1 MPKTKAQKSEIIKE
15 GESELKNSKFL
26 VFGDFT
32 STANEDLKVLRRAL
46 RTINAGFHVVKKR
59 LMGVILKNA
68 GIEFNPKQF
77 KAQMGTIFAKGDIS
91 EVAQVVYK
99 FSKEKPNFKL
109 LGALDITAKSE
120 MNRETLVA
128 IGKLPSRQVL
138 LGQVLGGL
146 TGPLRKLVYT
156 LSEIGK
162 KKPSE
167 VGGQAA

>member
-1 MPKTKAQKSEIIKE
+1 MPKTKIQKAEIIKE
-15 GESELKNSKFL
+15 GEAELKDSKFL

-32 STANEDLKVLRRAL
+32 STENEDLKVLRRAL

-77 KAQMGTIFAKGDIS
+77 KSQMGTIFAKGDIS

-109 LGALDITAKSE
+109 LGALDLAAKSE
-120 MNRETLVA
+120 MNSQTLIG
-128 IGKLPSRQVL
+128 IGKLPSRQIL

-156 LSEIGK
+156 LVEIGK
-162 KKPSE
+162 KK
-167 VGGQAA
+167 VA

>member
-1 MPKTKAQKSEIIKE
+1 MPKTKVQKAEIIKE
-15 GESELKNSKFL
+15 GQAELKDSKFL

-32 STANEDLKVLRRAL
+32 STENEDLKILRRAL
-46 RTINAGFHVVKKR
+46 RAVNAGFHVVKKR
-59 LMGVILKNA
+59 LMGVILKSL

-77 KAQMGTIFAKGDIS
+77 KSQMGTIFAKGDIS

-109 LGALDITAKSE
+109 LGALDLIAKSE
-120 MNRETLVA
+120 MNREILVG

-138 LGQVLGGL
+138 LGQVLGGI

-156 LSEIGK
+156 LAEIGK
-162 KKPSE
+162 KKT
-167 VGGQAA
+167 V